1 MSQWGV
7 QNPFA
12 LSLNEKVRFFFLLFL
27 EQILGKTSVKEKVQK
42 YRESFFNDLK
52 AKFDKLPDAGRG
64 QIQARSALD
73 VDEFKNGFFKN
84 SEPVVYRGAAKDWPC
99 CKKWDLNYFKD
110 AVGKKNV
117 LLVDI
122 NGLTSK
128 KSETGFEILPVSDL
142 VTNIR
147 EGGEKYLRFSPLLQ
161 HDPGL
166 VKDLNLDWLGRLK
179 SRWSIGVTYYL
190 FMGGKGTVT
199 HLHCDQPCNL
209 FIQVYGRKK
218 WTLIS
223 VDQSHMVYPQATQT
237 AYFKSEAD
245 LGIKLN
251 EKHSLINKAKKWE
264 VILEPGDIL
273 YIPPHVWHY
282 VENLSETIAVGY
294 RFSSIAAAIRSSGIF
309 TFLRFCAQNPPM
321 WKTRKYGKVD
331 TNLIW
336 ADANGS
342 NVSEIIKKMKS

>member
-12 LSLNEKVRFFFLLFL
+12 LSLNEKLRFFLLLFL
-27 EQILGKTSVKEKVQK
+27 EQILGKTSYKEKVQK
-42 YRESFFNDLK
+42 FRESFFNDLK
-52 AKFDKLPDAGRG
+52 VKFDHLPSAGCGSVAERT
-64 QIQARSALD
+64 SVD
-73 VDEFKNGFFKN
+73 VDEFKNHFFKN
-84 SEPVVYRGAAKDWPC
+84 SEPVVFREAAKEWPSC
-99 CKKWDLNYFKD
+99 RKWDLNYFNEIL
-110 AVGKKNV
+110 GKKNV

-128 KSETGFEILPVSDL
+128 KTESGFEILPVADL
-142 VTNIR
+142 VSNIKQ
-147 EGGEKYLRFSPLLQ
+147 GGEKYLRFSPLIQ
-161 HDPGL
+161 HDASL
-166 VKDLNLDWLGRLK
+166 VQDLNLDWLGKLK

-190 FMGGKGTVT
+190 FMGGKNTVT

-245 LGIKLN
+245 LGIPLN
-251 EKHSLINKAKKWE
+251 DKHSLINKVKKWE
-264 VILEPGDIL
+264 VTLEPGDVL

-294 RFSSIAAAIRSSGIF
+294 RFSSIPAAIRSSSMF

-336 ADANGS
+336 ADANG
-342 NVSEIIKKMKS
+342 NDVSEIIKKMKS